1 MENFVDIGLWVAY
14 ILIIVAIVTAV
25 ILPIINSLDDPKSL
39 IKPLGAIVGIG
50 VLYLISWGV
59 AGDTLNA
66 KAVAAGVSEGVSK
79 AVGGALITMYIL
91 FVAALVGIVFSEIN
105 KALK

>member
-14 ILIIVAIVTAV
+14 ILILVAIVSAV
-25 ILPIINSLDDPKSL
+25 VLPIINSLGDPKSL
-39 IKPLGAIVGIG
+39 VKPLIAIAVIG
-50 VLYLISWGV
+50 VLYVVSWAL
-59 AGDTLNA
+59 AGDALNA
-66 KAVAAGVSEGVSK
+66 KAVALGVSAGVSK

-91 FVAALVGIVFSEIN
+91 FIVAIVGIVFSEIN

>member
-14 ILIIVAIVTAV
+14 ILVLIAIVTAV
-25 ILPIINSLDDPKSL
+25 VMPIINSLGDPKSL

-50 VLYLISWGV
+50 VLYLISWAIADDV
-59 AGDTLNA
+59 LNA
-66 KAVAAGVSEGVSK
+66 KAVAAGVSAGVSK

-91 FVAALVGIVFSEIN
+91 FVVALIGIVFSEIH

>member
-14 ILIIVAIVTAV
+14 ILILVAIVSAV
-25 ILPIINSLDDPKSL
+25 VLPIVNSLSDPKSL
-39 IKPLGAIVGIG
+39 VKPLIAIAVIG
-50 VLYLISWGV
+50 VLYVVSWAL
-59 AGDTLNA
+59 AGDALNA
-66 KAVAAGVSEGVSK
+66 KAVALGVSTGVSK

-91 FVAALVGIVFSEIN
+91 FVVAIVGIVFSEIN

>member
-14 ILIIVAIVTAV
+14 ILILVAIVSAV
-25 ILPIINSLDDPKSL
+25 VLPIVNSLGDPKSL
-39 IKPLGAIVGIG
+39 IKPLIAMAVIG
-50 VLYLISWGV
+50 VLYLISWSL
-59 AGDTLNA
+59 AGDSLNA
-66 KAVAAGVSEGVSK
+66 KAVALGVSGGVSR

-91 FVAALVGIVFSEIN
+91 FVVAIVGIVFSEIN

>member
-14 ILIIVAIVTAV
+14 ILVFIAIVSAV
-25 ILPIINSLDDPKSL
+25 ILPIVNSLSEPKTL
-39 IKPLGAIVGIG
+39 LKPLLAIVGIG
-50 VLYLISWGV
+50 ILFLISWAS
-59 AGDTLNA
+59 AGDAVNA
-66 KAVAAGVSEGVSK
+66 RALAAGVSSGISK

-91 FVAALVGIVFSEIN
+91 FIAAIVGIVFTEIN